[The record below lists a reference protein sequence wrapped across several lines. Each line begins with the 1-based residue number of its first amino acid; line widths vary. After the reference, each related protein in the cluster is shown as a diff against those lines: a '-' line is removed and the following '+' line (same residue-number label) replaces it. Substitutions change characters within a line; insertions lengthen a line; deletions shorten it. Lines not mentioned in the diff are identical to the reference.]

1 MPKLIPLTKN
11 QHAIVDDEDYDFLM
25 QWKWEC
31 DPGTGMVRCRQWR
44 GQRYAGMILMHR
56 LITNAPAGM
65 QVDHINHNRLDN
77 RHCNLRVCTHQ
88 ENNFNRR
95 STPGSSSQFKGVS
108 WSRRRSKWHAV
119 IDIDKKTRHIGY
131 FTDEV
136 EAAKAYD
143 RKAKEHFGDFAY
155 LNFPDLVSA

>member
-1 MPKLIPLTKN
+1 MSKLIPLTKG
-11 QHAIVDDEDYDFLM
+11 QFAIVDDQDYEFLV

-31 DPGTGMVRCRQWR
+31 DRNNMVRRRQ
-44 GQRYAGMILMHR
+44 GHKGTILMHR
-56 LITNAPAGM
+56 IITNAPAGM

-77 RHCNLRVCTHQ
+77 RRCNLRVCTNQ

-108 WSRRRSKWHAV
+108 WNRRHNKWHAV
-119 IDIDKKTRHIGY
+119 IDIDQKTRHIG
-131 FTDEV
+131 FFVDET

-143 RKAKEHFGDFAY
+143 RKAKEHFGEFAY